1 MNPLITFSMATSSI
15 HLLEMQ
21 VVATLSLAAASSSAG
36 VAILY
41 SRDLDYCRSPTKIP
55 CSKMEISVAFAF
67 ISWFLL
73 AISSLVTF
81 WLLGTV

>member
-1 MNPLITFSMATSSI
+1 
-15 HLLEMQ
+15 MQ

-41 SRDLDYCRSPTKIP
+41 SRDLNYCRSPLRIS
-55 CSKMEISVAFAF
+55 CSKIEISVAFAF
-67 ISWFLL
+67 VSWFLL